1 MRFYLLLFISTLIT
15 LGCDTQPKEILI
27 ASNPS
32 QASVKVDQVELGM
45 TPFTIKVQKDITVV
59 VSKLGYKPHTA
70 TLSSS
75 DDPNLI
81 ITLEEEGVSQ
91 IDPSMIYPP
100 TEDQII
106 TVDGVQQ
113 FQPLMESPLLGEPR
127 EILIASKPS
136 NASVRLNQVDMG
148 TTPLKIIVQKNAIL
162 EVSKPGYQSDSRI
175 VSSLDETN
183 MIVTLEKSGS
193 VKKKRSVA
201 KASVKPRMTIRRVKQ
216 MYKQGRIN
224 KLEYSEKVRNLKHR
238 MQTELV
244 DLKMLYKRGG
254 INKYDYKLRAKQIKY
269 RYTG

>member
-1 MRFYLLLFISTLIT
+1 MKFYILLLITALIT
-15 LGCDTQPKEILI
+15 VGCDTQPKEILI
-27 ASNPS
+27 ASKPS
-32 QASVKVDQVELGM
+32 QASVKIDQAEVGV
-45 TPFTIKVQKDITVV
+45 TPFTIKVQKDIKIE
-59 VSKLGYKPHTA
+59 VSKPGYKPYTA
-70 TLSSS
+70 VLSAS

-81 ITLEEEGVSQ
+81 VTLEEQGMGL

-113 FQPLMESPLLGEPR
+113 FQPLMESPLLGEPK

-136 NASVRLNQVDMG
+136 NANVRLNQVDMG
-148 TTPLKIIVQKNAIL
+148 TTPLKIIVQKNSIL

-175 VSSLDETN
+175 VSSVDESN

-193 VKKKRSVA
+193 VKKKQPVA
-201 KASVKPRMTIRRVKQ
+201 KASVKPRMTIRSVKQ

-244 DLKMLYKRGG
+244 DLKMLYRRGG
-254 INKYDYKLRAKQIKY
+254 INKYEYKLRAKQIKY

>member
-1 MRFYLLLFISTLIT
+1 MRFYILLLMTALIT
-15 LGCDTQPKEILI
+15 VGCDTQPKEILI
-27 ASNPS
+27 ASKPS

-45 TPFTIKVQKDITVV
+45 TPFTIKVQKDITIV

-81 ITLEEEGVSQ
+81 ITLEEERISQ

-100 TEDQII
+100 TEDKIT

-113 FQPLMESPLLGEPR
+113 FQPLLENPQLGQPK

-136 NASVRLNQVDMG
+136 NANVRLNQVDMG
-148 TTPLKIIVQKNAIL
+148 TTPLKIIVQKNSIL
-162 EVSKPGYQSDSRI
+162 EVSKSGFQSSSRI
-175 VSSLDETN
+175 VSSLDESN
-183 MIVTLEKSGS
+183 LIVTLDKNGS
-193 VKKKRSVA
+193 IKKRRPVA
-201 KASVKPRMTIRRVKQ
+201 KSAPPMLTIARVKQ
-216 MYKQGRIN
+216 MYRQGKIN
-224 KLEYSEKVRNLKHR
+224 KLDYSAKIRNLKHR
-238 MQTELV
+238 METELI